1 MHASPPFAFH
11 SFTPC
16 HVRLFQLLTRISADF
31 QNRWATGSLLGWA
44 GDALD
49 DASGPTAPTP
59 TAAAP
64 TTAADAMDT
73 GDGKPL
79 TAAEA
84 AALESNPLY
93 CKACGKLFA
102 KDTVFAAHLPG
113 KKHKKNV
120 EALEAL
126 GAAGAP
132 PAATAATAAAVGGPS
147 DAIASR
153 FHAPATQVALWR
165 EIASVEYQIDM
176 MATLLQ
182 DFVAA
187 TQAYVAMVNAT
198 YCHLLFF

>member
-1 MHASPPFAFH
+1 
-11 SFTPC
+11 
-16 HVRLFQLLTRISADF
+16 
-31 QNRWATGSLLGWA
+31 
-44 GDALD
+44 
-49 DASGPTAPTP
+49 
-59 TAAAP
+59 
-64 TTAADAMDT
+64 MDT

-102 KDTVFAAHLPG
+102 KDTVFSAHLPG

-132 PAATAATAAAVGGPS
+132 PAATAAIGGSS
-147 DAIASR
+147 DASR

-165 EIASVEYQIDM
+165 DIALVEYQIDM

-187 TQAYVAMVNAT
+187 TQAYVRWFVVLIR
-198 YCHLLFF
+198 CDGFVFRRLPFPLCIHLTCLVLFVLLYLSFS